1 MRDESVDG
9 ILSTVSIYLSLFI
22 YISRLMRDESVDGT
36 LSPVSNKGTSE
47 DETDN
52 TTARRKVKI
61 YFYMQIASERNR
73 SLFGKGAFL
82 PP

>member
-1 MRDESVDG
+1 
-9 ILSTVSIYLSLFI
+9 
-22 YISRLMRDESVDGT
+22 MRDESVDGT

-73 SLFGKGAFL
+73 SLFGKGAINKYVVVKMKRYLGWVFL
-82 PP
+82 